1 MVQFP
6 VSDTAVAIVDRV
18 VGDNEEELDLINA
31 FRAKPSQTIDQLGE
45 SSRFSIKKI
54 EQLAKYLADG
64 SFVPSSWS
72 QPLNPVAFLRQ
83 IPSPEP
89 SHYAQDQGV

>member
-1 MVQFP
+1 MENITMEEKLRRAAEVICKQGMVQFP

-31 FRAKPSQTIDQLGE
+31 FREKPSQTIDQLGE

-54 EQLAKYLADG
+54 EQLAKSLAKKGLIFHDIK
-64 SFVPSSWS
+64 
-72 QPLNPVAFLRQ
+72 Q
-83 IPSPEP
+83 
-89 SHYAQDQGV
+89 

>member
-31 FRAKPSQTIDQLGE
+31 FREKPSQTIDQLGE

-54 EQLAKYLADG
+54 EQLATSLAKKGLIFHDIK
-64 SFVPSSWS
+64 
-72 QPLNPVAFLRQ
+72 Q
-83 IPSPEP
+83 
-89 SHYAQDQGV
+89 